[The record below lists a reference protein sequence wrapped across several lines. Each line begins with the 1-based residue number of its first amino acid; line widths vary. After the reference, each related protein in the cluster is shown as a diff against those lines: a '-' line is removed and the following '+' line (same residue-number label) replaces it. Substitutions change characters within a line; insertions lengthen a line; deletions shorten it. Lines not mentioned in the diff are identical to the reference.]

1 MPAQEIGNFQLFT
14 QVKNSFDKTNKLHT
28 KVNLKVL
35 LIKTKKNTSTT
46 DRRITNPFCGNR
58 RYGFQSLLTK
68 KGKLKRSTYVG
79 MKGKRFNGKH
89 AI

>member
-35 LIKTKKNTSTT
+35 LIKTKKTHQQQTEE
-46 DRRITNPFCGNR
+46 
-58 RYGFQSLLTK
+58 LLIHFVVIDVMDF
-68 KGKLKRSTYVG
+68 RVC
-79 MKGKRFNGKH
+79 
-89 AI
+89 